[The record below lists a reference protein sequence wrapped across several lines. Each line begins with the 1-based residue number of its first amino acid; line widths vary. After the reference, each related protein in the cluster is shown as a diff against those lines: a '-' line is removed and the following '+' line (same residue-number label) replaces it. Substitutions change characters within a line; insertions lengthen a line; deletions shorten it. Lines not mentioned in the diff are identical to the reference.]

1 MSKDDEC
8 RLNMRIVR
16 DLPGSVPR
24 VQWGHRLRDGEA
36 GVISTALLEV
46 IPVEAKADSCLSH
59 TIPELS
65 LVGGAGQGGV
75 RWLREMPGPKVRR
88 KPGQEGLSDPQHHP
102 HLDAL

>member
-1 MSKDDEC
+1 MSNDGEC
-8 RLNMRIVR
+8 RLNMRSVR

-24 VQWGHRLRDGEA
+24 VQWRHRLRDGEA
-36 GVISTALLEV
+36 GVISTALLEG
-46 IPVEAKADSCLSH
+46 IPVEAKADSCLNH

-65 LVGGAGQGGV
+65 LVGGAGQGRV